1 MTMPRLSV
9 EHLRQSAVWLAIAAT
24 LMVMLVVQP
33 ALVMPEQW
41 PILLRQAAPIGV
53 LAIGQTI
60 LLIGR
65 GFDLSVGGV
74 VGFVSVL
81 SAGPLAQTHGAGAV
95 VVLCVLF
102 GLAVGLVNGVMV
114 SFGRI
119 SPLVATLGTG
129 FVLTGAM
136 LIYTG
141 GAPTGRIPDAIRLL
155 SGGRLLGIPIAV
167 HVWLVLALLAGLM
180 LRRAWFG
187 RYVYAIGSSPR
198 AAVHAGVPVA
208 VVEIASYV
216 IASLCAVIGGLLLA
230 GFVGV
235 GTLGRPG
242 ADVTC
247 RRRGDRR
254 YAAHRRCRRHG
265 RTVGGSLLTRRRVT
279 GAGAGAA
286 GSSFV
291 QDRCCRRSLLFR
303 GAVADRHDDA
313 IARAPSPKRWCWS
326 WRGGIGPGRQR
337 RRLAPMSPPPV
348 TTCLI
353 AMASERLLRRDAEPD
368 ARDGRPP
375 SARFGVSRPADACH
389 IAGGSGRRLA
399 TVPARVTDTGW

>member
-24 LMVMLVVQP
+24 LVVMLVVQP

-41 PILLRQAAPIGV
+41 PILLRQAAPLGV

-235 GTLGRPG
+235 GTLGAG
-242 ADVTC
+242 QELMLNSL
-247 RRRGDRR
+247 
-254 YAAHRRCRRHG
+254 AAAVIG
-265 RTVGGSLLTRRRVT
+265 GTLLSGGVGGMAGTVGGVILLTALATLLT

-291 QDRCCRRSLLFR
+291 QGLVLLAASLLFR
-303 GAVADRHDDA
+303 E
-313 IARAPSPKRWCWS
+313 AR
-326 WRGGIGPGRQR
+326 RG
-337 RRLAPMSPPPV
+337 
-348 TTCLI
+348 
-353 AMASERLLRRDAEPD
+353 
-368 ARDGRPP
+368 
-375 SARFGVSRPADACH
+375 
-389 IAGGSGRRLA
+389 
-399 TVPARVTDTGW
+399 